1 MEADVPMALDSWK
14 IATAQ
19 PISMFHVKHF
29 AKINVF
35 DPSPRLRY
43 NRAL

>member
-1 MEADVPMALDSWK
+1 MALDFWK

-19 PISMFHVKHF
+19 PPNPIFSMFHVKHF